1 MTTII
6 NAATSGGLIQ
16 TADTSGI
23 LQLQT
28 ASTAALTVNASQNVG
43 IGTASPASVLDI
55 ASSNS
60 GMTITNT
67 GESNKKWRVGG
78 GSGGS
83 FQITEAG
90 VADRLTINTSGN
102 VQTFGTISVG
112 NVTPATSGA
121 GITFPATQQA
131 SSDANTLDDYEEGTW
146 TPTAVG
152 GTSAGTTTYVAR
164 AGNYTK
170 IGNIATATCY
180 IVVSGM
186 TGTGNLL
193 ISLPFVANENYNS
206 MGAVATY
213 NLDWPQ
219 AGSLVVWAVA
229 GFAYVRIHVS
239 ADNTADAIVQ
249 TENAAWE
256 ATFTITYQV

>member
-1 MTTII
+1 MTPSPWQSNNRALQIYEGFASISSNNSQGCCDLAMNAYNNASAANSDWKYTNTYSAALYQQQAEVHRWFTAPSGTAGNTISFTQVLSVTRG
-6 NAATSGGLIQ
+6 ASLALQGATSQ
-16 TADTSGI
+16 
-23 LQLQT
+23 
-28 ASTAALTVNASQNVG
+28 
-43 IGTASPASVLDI
+43 
-55 ASSNS
+55 
-60 GMTITNT
+60 
-67 GESNKKWRVGG
+67 
-78 GSGGS
+78 
-83 FQITEAG
+83 
-90 VADRLTINTSGN
+90 
-102 VQTFGTISVG
+102 
-112 NVTPATSGA
+112 SGA
-121 GITFPATQQA
+121 GITFPATQDA
-131 SSDANTLDDYEEGTW
+131 SSNANTLDDYEEGTW

-152 GTSAGTTTYVAR
+152 QTSAGTTTYVAR

-180 IVVSGM
+180 IVVNGM

-249 TENAAWE
+249 TDASWE